1 MKMKYVDF
9 LEIGYVPRENDVLAA
24 FYVEP
29 AEGVTLEEAAGA
41 VASES
46 SIGTWTDLATMKQSI
61 WDELRA
67 KVYAIKDNI
76 AYIAY
81 PEALF
86 EASNIPQFLSSV
98 AGNVFGMKA
107 VKALRLLDIRVTSS
121 FTRQL
126 PGPAFGVSG
135 VREVLNIKHR
145 PLIGTIVK
153 PKLGLSPKEQAEV
166 VYKSLAGGLDLVKDD
181 ENLSSQVFSNFE
193 ERVLRCL
200 EAVQKAEQETGEKK
214 AYLPNITAP
223 TDEMLRR
230 AEFVKKNGG
239 TYIMIDIVTAGF
251 SGVQTVRNAN
261 LGLIIHAHRAM
272 YASFARPKNHGIHM
286 LVLAKL
292 SRLAGVD
299 QLHIG
304 TVVGK
309 MEGDRADVMICHEAL
324 GNANNTFNAPLPPQ
338 DWGEIKPVFSVASG
352 GLHPG
357 HIPDLVNIFGINAV
371 LQFGG
376 GVHGH
381 PDGTRTG
388 ALAVRDAV
396 EAVVA
401 GKTLEEAAKKSK
413 ALEKALEKWGKVKVK

>member
-1 MKMKYVDF
+1 MKMKYIDF
-9 LEIGYVPRENDVLAA
+9 LEIGYIPRENDVLAA

-29 AEGVTLEEAAGA
+29 AEDTTLEEAAGA

-67 KVYAIKDNI
+67 RVYAIQDNVV
-76 AYIAY
+76 YIAY

-86 EASNIPQFLSSV
+86 EVNNIPQFLSSI

-107 VKALRLLDIRVTSS
+107 VKALRLLDIQVPYS
-121 FTRQL
+121 FTKQL
-126 PGPAFGVSG
+126 PGPAFGVKG
-135 VREVLNIKHR
+135 VREILSVKHR

-153 PKLGLSPKEQAEV
+153 PKVGLSPEEQAEV
-166 VYKSLAGGLDLVKDD
+166 VYKSLVGGLDLVKDD
-181 ENLSSQVFSNFE
+181 ENLTHQVFSNFE

-200 EAVQKAEQETGEKK
+200 DAVQKAEKETGQKK

-239 TYIMIDIVTAGF
+239 TYVMIDIVTAGF
-251 SGVQTVRNAN
+251 SGLQAVRNEN

-286 LVLAKL
+286 LVVAKL

-299 QLHIG
+299 QIHIG

-309 MEGDRADVMICHEAL
+309 MEGDRADVMLCHSAL
-324 GNANNTFNAPLPPQ
+324 GNSKHNFNAHLPGQ
-338 DWGEIKPVFSVASG
+338 NWGNIKPVFSVASG

-357 HIPDLVNIFGINAV
+357 HIYDLVNIFGIDVV

-381 PDGTRTG
+381 PEGTIQG
-388 ALAVRDAV
+388 AKAVRDAV
-396 EAVVA
+396 EAVVQ

-413 ALEKALEKWGKVKVK
+413 ALAKALEKWKGVVIK

>member
-1 MKMKYVDF
+1 MKMKYIDF
-9 LEIGYVPRENDVLAA
+9 LAVGYIPKENDVLAA

-29 AEGVTLEEAAGA
+29 AEGVTVEEAAGA

-67 KVYAIKDNI
+67 KVYEIKDNI
-76 AYIAY
+76 VYIAY

-86 EASNIPQFLSSV
+86 ELSNIPQFLSSI

-107 VKALRLLDIRVTSS
+107 VNALRLLDIRVTQS
-121 FTRQL
+121 FLRQL
-126 PGPAFGVSG
+126 PGPAFGVNG
-135 VREVLNIKHR
+135 VREILNVKYR

-166 VYKSLAGGLDLVKDD
+166 VYNSLVGGLDLVKDD
-181 ENLSSQVFSNFE
+181 ENLTHQVFSNFE

-200 EAVQKAEQETGEKK
+200 EAVQKAEKETGERK

-223 TDEMLRR
+223 TEEMIKR
-230 AEFVKKNGG
+230 AEFVKNNGG
-239 TYIMIDIVTAGF
+239 TYVMVDIVTAGF
-251 SGVQTVRNAN
+251 SALQSVRNAN

-292 SRLAGVD
+292 ARLAGVD

-309 MEGDRADVMICHEAL
+309 MEGDKADVMLCHEAL
-324 GNANNTFNAPLPPQ
+324 GNSKHTFNAPLPPQ
-338 DWGEIKPVFSVASG
+338 SWENIKPVFSVASG

-357 HIPDLVNIFGINAV
+357 HIPDLVNIFGIDAV

-381 PDGTRTG
+381 PDGTREG
-388 ALAVRDAV
+388 ARAVRDAT
-396 EAVVA
+396 EAAVQ
-401 GKTLEEAAKKSK
+401 GKSLEEGAKKSK
-413 ALEKALEKWGKVKVK
+413 ALQRALEKWKGVVIK